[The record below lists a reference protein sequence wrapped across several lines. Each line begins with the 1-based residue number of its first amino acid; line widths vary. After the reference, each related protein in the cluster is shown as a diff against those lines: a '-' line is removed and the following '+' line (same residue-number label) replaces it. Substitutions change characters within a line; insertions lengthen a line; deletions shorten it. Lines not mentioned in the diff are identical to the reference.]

1 MQKRTLL
8 ENRSPPP
15 EPSCLGSPREGGPT
29 SPGGGGSGP
38 PVLPWATSLGRAPLR
53 SPKVITWG
61 WRAPQSLFAAA
72 RGQRRWDGGLS
83 PPCPQHF
90 IPPFV
95 TPLFLPTPHLHPA
108 DGSHQLSEASDEDAL
123 QLQQLKEVMSLGEVT
138 MGTRG
143 DKATPAVSPYC
154 DTELGV
160 GWWVPAPSGHVC
172 LPLHP
177 NLVQGGPRR
186 ELEHDGLDGT
196 VVPKRPHGG
205 QLGED
210 DVLIFGWKNSFF
222 GCSGALTPSFT
233 FSPEGA
239 WGCLWLWR
247 KATSWALLTVP
258 TSMGDPGGQ
267 GQAW

>member
-1 MQKRTLL
+1 
-8 ENRSPPP
+8 
-15 EPSCLGSPREGGPT
+15 
-29 SPGGGGSGP
+29 
-38 PVLPWATSLGRAPLR
+38 
-53 SPKVITWG
+53 
-61 WRAPQSLFAAA
+61 
-72 RGQRRWDGGLS
+72 
-83 PPCPQHF
+83 
-90 IPPFV
+90 
-95 TPLFLPTPHLHPA
+95 
-108 DGSHQLSEASDEDAL
+108 
-123 QLQQLKEVMSLGEVT
+123 

-143 DKATPAVSPYC
+143 DKATPAASPHR

-160 GWWVPAPSGHVC
+160 GRWVPAPSGHVC
-172 LPLHP
+172 LPFHP

-258 TSMGDPGGQ
+258 TSVGDPGGQ